1 LKQSFEWIYDVP
13 EVTKKGALVW
23 ILAGVMGI
31 TALSID
37 MSLPAMPQLQEV
49 FGAGVGTVQL
59 TLSLFLVGFAVGQV
73 VSGPLSD
80 RVGRRPVLL
89 GGLALFTVA
98 GLACAASPSLA
109 LLIAGRFV
117 QGLGASV
124 GPIMAR
130 AIIRDVFDEREAS
143 GVLSRIT
150 QVMIVAP
157 LLAPTVG
164 GVLLGA
170 GWQWIFVVLGA
181 AGLALLVVTWRGLAE
196 TLTRAPKTEARPAL
210 LRGYR
215 TVLAHRVSLRHVLTI
230 CFSYAGMFAYVSG
243 SPFVF
248 IDGFGVSR
256 QWFGVLFALPAAAL
270 LVSATMNR
278 VLIQRMEAAVLL
290 RRGVYLVLAGG
301 VSIVLLNLAGVG
313 GLASVIVPVMIY
325 MLGMGLVQP
334 NATAAAMAP
343 HGRLAGVASSV
354 IGSLQTAGGAL
365 SGWVVGAFYD
375 HTPTSLA
382 LTVGA
387 MGVATFLVHASARV
401 GRHVAERE
409 AAAPPLAAEA

>member
-1 LKQSFEWIYDVP
+1 
-13 EVTKKGALVW
+13 
-23 ILAGVMGI
+23 
-31 TALSID
+31 
-37 MSLPAMPQLQEV
+37 
-49 FGAGVGTVQL
+49 
-59 TLSLFLVGFAVGQV
+59 
-73 VSGPLSD
+73 
-80 RVGRRPVLL
+80 
-89 GGLALFTVA
+89 
-98 GLACAASPSLA
+98 
-109 LLIAGRFV
+109 
-117 QGLGASV
+117 
-124 GPIMAR
+124 
-130 AIIRDVFDEREAS
+130 
-143 GVLSRIT
+143 
-150 QVMIVAP
+150 
-157 LLAPTVG
+157 
-164 GVLLGA
+164 
-170 GWQWIFVVLGA
+170 
-181 AGLALLVVTWRGLAE
+181 
-196 TLTRAPKTEARPAL
+196 
-210 LRGYR
+210 
-215 TVLAHRVSLRHVLTI
+215 
-230 CFSYAGMFAYVSG
+230 
-243 SPFVF
+243 
-248 IDGFGVSR
+248 
-256 QWFGVLFALPAAAL
+256 
-270 LVSATMNR
+270 MNR

>member
-1 LKQSFEWIYDVP
+1 MDDVP

-375 HTPTSLA
+375 HTPNSLA

-401 GRHVAERE
+401 GRRVAERE

>member
-1 LKQSFEWIYDVP
+1 MGDVP
-13 EVTKKGALVW
+13 EVMKKGPLVW
-23 ILAGVMGI
+23 ILAGIMGI

-37 MSLPAMPQLQEV
+37 MSLPAMPQLQAM
-49 FGAGVGTVQL
+49 FGASVGTVQL
-59 TLSLFLVGFAVGQV
+59 TLSLFLVGFAVGQLV
-73 VSGPLSD
+73 CGPLSD
-80 RVGRRPVLL
+80 RIGRRPVLL
-89 GGLALFTVA
+89 GGLALFTLA
-98 GLACAASPSLA
+98 GVACAASPTLA

-143 GVLSRIT
+143 GVLSQIT

-157 LLAPTVG
+157 LLAPTIG
-164 GVLLGA
+164 GALLGA
-170 GWQWIFVVLGA
+170 GWQWIFVVLGV
-181 AGLALLVVTWRGLAE
+181 AGLALLTVTWRGLAE
-196 TLTRAPKTEARPAL
+196 TLKPAASTHEGPGL
-210 LRGYR
+210 LRGFR
-215 TVLAHRVSLRHVLTI
+215 TVLAHGVSLRHVLTI

-248 IDGFGVSR
+248 IDGFGVPR

-270 LVSATMNR
+270 LASATMNR
-278 VLIQRMEAAVLL
+278 VLVQRMEAAVLL
-290 RRGVYLVLAGG
+290 RRGVQLVLAGG
-301 VSIVLLNLAGVG
+301 VSIAVLSFAGVG
-313 GLASVIVPVMIY
+313 GLASVIIPMMIY

-365 SGWVVGAFYD
+365 SGWVVGTFYD

-382 LTVGA
+382 LTVGT
-387 MGVATFLVHASARV
+387 MGVATFLVHSSARV
-401 GRHVAERE
+401 GRRLAERE
-409 AAAPPLAAEA
+409 AAGPPLAAEA